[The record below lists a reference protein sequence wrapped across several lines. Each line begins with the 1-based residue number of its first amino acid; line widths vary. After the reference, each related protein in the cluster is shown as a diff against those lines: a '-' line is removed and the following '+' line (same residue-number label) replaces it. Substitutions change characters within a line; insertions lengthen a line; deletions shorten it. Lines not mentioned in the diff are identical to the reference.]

1 VTLNLS
7 PTPPPSGRG
16 KKTSQLLPPSLLGEE
31 GKGDEVKML
40 ERKYEFRILKE

>member
-7 PTPPPSGRG
+7 PTPPQLGG
-16 KKTSQLLPPSLLGEE
+16 AKKHHSYYPLLSSD
-31 GKGDEVKML
+31 KGDEAKTL